1 MITDSY
7 DIETEPMINLFD
19 FYGRRGDFADICL
32 IIFSKEIHRHLL
44 DSYESEIIATM
55 PACNGDTH
63 IYKTTYKG
71 VTITFYLSGIG
82 SAVAS
87 SQCHLASW
95 LTGASKF
102 IMFGSC
108 GSLDRT
114 TTQGRFIIP
123 TQSYRGDGCSYYF
136 AAPSDYIDIA
146 ASKELSIIFDK
157 LSVPYIT
164 GKIWTTDSMIRET
177 KGLVRKLVGYTIG
190 KNASVFKASAIGRK
204 FMVSQLEAT
213 WKKMHPKPTQVKMRP
228 ASPSISPARPARPV
242 AQTTKPTQSNSKPLP
257 VATKTA
263 FNINVGGE
271 MKRIYIPNTV
281 KDIFLNEVQVP
292 DSDMTASREDISH
305 VGMLLFLDMIDAAT
319 TVSESCGGGGS
330 APSSGW
336 GKDDDEDERE
346 RARRC
351 LQMAHA
357 MCKPPQKRRSFHR

>member
-1 MITDSY
+1 MHS
-7 DIETEPMINLFD
+7 F
-19 FYGRRGDFADICL
+19 
-32 IIFSKEIHRHLL
+32 
-44 DSYESEIIATM
+44 
-55 PACNGDTH
+55 
-63 IYKTTYKG
+63 KG

-177 KGLVRKLVGYTIG
+177 KGLVRKRMEEGCIAVEMELAGVQSVCDFYNLKLYAFFETGDILDTNGYEAKG
-190 KNASVFKASAIGRK
+190 LNNANHSLNKLYIA
-204 FMVSQLEAT
+204 LETAT
-213 WKKMHPKPTQVKMRP
+213 
-228 ASPSISPARPARPV
+228 
-242 AQTTKPTQSNSKPLP
+242 
-257 VATKTA
+257 
-263 FNINVGGE
+263 
-271 MKRIYIPNTV
+271 YI
-281 KDIFLNEVQVP
+281 
-292 DSDMTASREDISH
+292 
-305 VGMLLFLDMIDAAT
+305 
-319 TVSESCGGGGS
+319 
-330 APSSGW
+330 
-336 GKDDDEDERE
+336 
-346 RARRC
+346 
-351 LQMAHA
+351 
-357 MCKPPQKRRSFHR
+357 

>member
-44 DSYESEIIATM
+44 D
-55 PACNGDTH
+55 
-63 IYKTTYKG
+63 
-71 VTITFYLSGIG
+71 
-82 SAVAS
+82 S

-177 KGLVRKLVGYTIG
+177 KGLVRKRMEEGCIAVEMELAGVQSVCDFYNLKLYAFFETGDILDTNGYEAKG
-190 KNASVFKASAIGRK
+190 LNNANHSLNKLYIA
-204 FMVSQLEAT
+204 LETAT
-213 WKKMHPKPTQVKMRP
+213 
-228 ASPSISPARPARPV
+228 
-242 AQTTKPTQSNSKPLP
+242 
-257 VATKTA
+257 
-263 FNINVGGE
+263 
-271 MKRIYIPNTV
+271 YI
-281 KDIFLNEVQVP
+281 
-292 DSDMTASREDISH
+292 
-305 VGMLLFLDMIDAAT
+305 
-319 TVSESCGGGGS
+319 
-330 APSSGW
+330 
-336 GKDDDEDERE
+336 
-346 RARRC
+346 
-351 LQMAHA
+351 
-357 MCKPPQKRRSFHR
+357 

>member
-1 MITDSY
+1 
-7 DIETEPMINLFD
+7 MINLFD

-146 ASKELSIIFDK
+146 ASKDLSIIFDK
-157 LSVPYIT
+157 LSVP
-164 GKIWTTDSMIRET
+164 E
-177 KGLVRKLVGYTIG
+177 IG
-190 KNASVFKASAIGRK
+190 I
-204 FMVSQLEAT
+204 
-213 WKKMHPKPTQVKMRP
+213 
-228 ASPSISPARPARPV
+228 
-242 AQTTKPTQSNSKPLP
+242 LP
-257 VATKTA
+257 VD
-263 FNINVGGE
+263 G
-271 MKRIYIPNTV
+271 IPGI
-281 KDIFLNEVQVP
+281 KLRRLHLEIKIHHRLRLG
-292 DSDMTASREDISH
+292 RE
-305 VGMLLFLDMIDAAT
+305 LQR
-319 TVSESCGGGGS
+319 
-330 APSSGW
+330 
-336 GKDDDEDERE
+336 RE
-346 RARRC
+346 RHTTRNRVCNLHSQDALACIRVSK
-351 LQMAHA
+351 QN
-357 MCKPPQKRRSFHR
+357 

>member
-102 IMFGSC
+102 LMFGSC

-177 KGLVRKLVGYTIG
+177 KGLVRKRMEEGCIAVEMELAGVQSVCDFYNLKLYAFFETGDILDTNGYEAKG
-190 KNASVFKASAIGRK
+190 LNNANHSLNKLYIA
-204 FMVSQLEAT
+204 LETAT
-213 WKKMHPKPTQVKMRP
+213 
-228 ASPSISPARPARPV
+228 
-242 AQTTKPTQSNSKPLP
+242 
-257 VATKTA
+257 
-263 FNINVGGE
+263 
-271 MKRIYIPNTV
+271 YI
-281 KDIFLNEVQVP
+281 
-292 DSDMTASREDISH
+292 
-305 VGMLLFLDMIDAAT
+305 
-319 TVSESCGGGGS
+319 
-330 APSSGW
+330 
-336 GKDDDEDERE
+336 
-346 RARRC
+346 
-351 LQMAHA
+351 
-357 MCKPPQKRRSFHR
+357 